1 MRFQRLR
8 SQQAALQQDS
18 RAVLDYCKEWL
29 FFGPALITFI
39 GTFYLVL
46 LSYPRAI
53 TFTIGKTCS
62 ARIAMVK
69 ENIHHLTFEDKEI
82 HLVGTAHVSR
92 ESVDLVNQVISEE
105 NPDTVCV
112 ELCKSRYESLTQ
124 KRTWQETNVFR
135 VIREKK
141 AFLLLSNLIL
151 AYFQKKIGHKLG
163 IKPGEEMM
171 RAIEAAE
178 EVGANVHLADRDI
191 RITLART
198 WRLMGLWT
206 KIKLL
211 AQIIVSAGGLES
223 VTEEQI
229 EEMKKR
235 DVLESLLSEIGEEL
249 PEIKHIV
256 IDERD
261 QYLTY
266 KIRTAPGKNI
276 VAVVGAGHVPGIKH
290 YWKLPIDIAPLN
302 HIPPRSKI
310 VSVLKWVIPLL
321 IVAMFVLGFFSAG
334 TSATTKMLKWWIL
347 ANSTLAGLGAILA
360 FAHPLTIFSAI
371 VSAPLTSL
379 NPMIAAGW
387 VCGLVEAFVGKPKV
401 KDLERLPEDI
411 SSLKG
416 FWKNKITRILLVVV
430 FTNIGSSLGTFV
442 AIPLMLRV
450 FT

>member
-1 MRFQRLR
+1 MSFTVQRI
-8 SQQAALQQDS
+8 SS
-18 RAVLDYCKEWL
+18 
-29 FFGPALITFI
+29 ALI
-39 GTFYLVL
+39 
-46 LSYPRAI
+46 AM
-53 TFTIGKTCS
+53 
-62 ARIAMVK
+62 AR
-69 ENIHHLTFEDKEI
+69 EDIHHLTFENKDI

-92 ESVDLVNQVISEE
+92 ESVDLVNQVLNE
-105 NPDTVCV
+105 NKPDTVCV

-124 KRTWQETNVFR
+124 KKTWQEANIFK
-135 VIREKK
+135 VIKDKK

-163 IKPGEEMM
+163 IKPGEEMI

-178 EVGANVHLADRDI
+178 RMGAEVHLADRDI

-206 KIKLL
+206 KIKLF
-211 AQIIVSAGGLES
+211 AQIITSAGGLES
-223 VTEEQI
+223 ITEEQI

-235 DVLESLLSEIGEEL
+235 DVLETLLSEIGEEL
-249 PEIKHIV
+249 PEVKHIL

-261 QYLTY
+261 QYLTQ
-266 KIRTAPGKNI
+266 KIRTAPGKKI

-290 YWKLPIDIAPLN
+290 YWDLPIDIAPLN
-302 HIPPRSKI
+302 HIPPRNKI
-310 VSVLKWVIPLL
+310 VGALKWFIPLL
-321 IVAMFVLGFFSAG
+321 ILALFVLGFFTAG
-334 TSATTKMLKWWIL
+334 TATTTNMLKWWIL
-347 ANSTLAGLGAILA
+347 ANSILAGLGAALA
-360 FAHPLTIFSAI
+360 FAHPLTIFSAV

-387 VCGLVEAFVGKPKV
+387 VSGFVEAFVGKPKV
-401 KDLERLPEDI
+401 KDFERLPEDI

-416 FWKNKITRILLVVV
+416 FWRNKITRILLVVV

-442 AIPLMLRV
+442 AIPLMVRV